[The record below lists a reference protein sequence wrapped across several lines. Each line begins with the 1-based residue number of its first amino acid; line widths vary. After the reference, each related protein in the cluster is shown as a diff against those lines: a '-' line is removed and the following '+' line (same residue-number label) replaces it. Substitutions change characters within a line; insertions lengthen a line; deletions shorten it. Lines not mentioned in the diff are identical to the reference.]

1 MTLPKDF
8 LWGGS
13 TAANQCEGAG
23 LEDGKGLSNADVMT
37 AGSHT
42 KPRRVTDGLLPGEY
56 YPNLEGIDH
65 YHRFRENIALFAE
78 MGFRS
83 YRMSIA
89 WTRIFPNGD
98 DEVPNEAGLRH
109 YDEVFAECRK
119 YGIEPIVTISH
130 FEMPLEMLRRYG
142 SWCSRKLVE
151 LYENYCRVLFERYR
165 GKVKYWLT
173 FNEINGLSMI
183 PWQTGGLPEGDN
195 AGEADIMRAAYHQFL
210 ASAKAVELGHQ
221 IDPSYRIGMMYAAQT
236 FYPETCDPADVMAT
250 VEFER
255 RYLLYADVQCRG
267 YYPRYAL
274 RDFAR
279 KGITLP
285 VEPGDAETLRR
296 GTVDFISISY
306 YMTHVMSAEVLR
318 ESTLPVRSR
327 IYHRNPYLRKTDWD
341 FPIDPMGLRYVLN
354 LLYDRYQLPL
364 LIVENGLGAVDTVKP
379 DGTIDDGYRIDFLR
393 EHIRAMMD
401 AVELDGVEVMGYN
414 TWAPI
419 DIVSAATGEMKKR
432 YGFIY
437 VDRDDQGHGTLERRK
452 KRSFDWYRKVIA
464 ANGEDLT

>member
-42 KPRRVTDGLLPGEY
+42 NPRRITDGLLPGEY

-65 YHRFRENIALFAE
+65 YHRFREDIALFAE

-98 DEVPNEAGLRH
+98 DASPNEAGLQH

-130 FEMPLEMLRRYG
+130 FEMPLEMIRRYG
-142 SWCSRKLVE
+142 SWCNRKLVE
-151 LYENYCRVLFERYR
+151 LYVNYCRVLFSRYR

-183 PWQTGGLPEGDN
+183 PWQTGGLIEGKN
-195 AGEADIMRAAYHQFL
+195 ASEADVMCAAYHQFL
-210 ASAKAVELGHQ
+210 ASAKAVELGHA
-221 IDPSYRIGMMYAAQT
+221 IDPEYRIGMMYAAQT
-236 FYPETCDPADVMAT
+236 FYPETCNPADVMAT

-255 RYLLYADVQCRG
+255 RYLLYTDVQCRG
-267 YYPRYAL
+267 YYPNYAL
-274 RDFAR
+274 RDFIR

-285 VEPGDAETLRR
+285 MEPEDAEILRR
-296 GTVDFISISY
+296 GKVDFISISY
-306 YMTHVMSAEVLR
+306 YMTRIMSAEVLQK
-318 ESTLPVRSR
+318 STLPVRSR
-327 IYHRNPYLRKTDWD
+327 IYHKNPYLRKTDWD

-364 LIVENGLGAVDTVKP
+364 LIVENGLGAIDTVSSE
-379 DGTIDDGYRIDFLR
+379 GTIDDGYRIDFLR

-401 AVELDGVEVMGYN
+401 AVEVIGYN

-419 DIVSAATGEMKKR
+419 DIVSAATGEMRKR

-437 VDRDDQGHGTLERRK
+437 VDRDDQGQGTLERRK
-452 KRSFDWYRKVIA
+452 NARLTGTKR
-464 ANGEDLT
+464 